1 MQTQHAI
8 ALMFAIFADCLN
20 GVTARKL
27 ENGVK
32 IAIVFTPL
40 IFDATVRGPGQN
52 IALTFGML
60 KSE

>member
-1 MQTQHAI
+1 
-8 ALMFAIFADCLN
+8 MFAIFADCLN